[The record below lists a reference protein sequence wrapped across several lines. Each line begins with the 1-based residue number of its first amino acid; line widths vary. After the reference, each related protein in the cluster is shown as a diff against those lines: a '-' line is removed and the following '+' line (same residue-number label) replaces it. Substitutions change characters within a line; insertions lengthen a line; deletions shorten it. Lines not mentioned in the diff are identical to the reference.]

1 MDYPL
6 KHYPMLEHLVHAMDS
21 ALFLLDSYSYEYGAI
36 RGLDGVEHSVK
47 RMELTHDIVS
57 QRIVVQDVFA
67 LIRKYDSHFT
77 HQRVDEFGNIKMRD
91 LGGNDPRQ
99 DSVSKS

>member
-6 KHYPMLEHLVHAMDS
+6 KHYPMLEHLANGLES
-21 ALFLLDSYSYEYGAI
+21 AFFLLDSYSYEYGAI
-36 RGLDGVEHSVK
+36 KGLDGVEHSVT
-47 RMELTHDIVS
+47 RMRLTHDIVT
-57 QRIVVQDVFA
+57 QRCVIQDVYN
-67 LIRKYDSHFT
+67 LIRKYDSDFT
-77 HQRVDEFGNIKMRD
+77 HPRIDNFLNIQMRN